1 MLSSKRLLAGL
12 CSLMMLTVTGCSNYN
27 SPVITQQSE
36 QTEISLSWWG
46 NDGRNQYTIEAVE
59 EFERLHPDIKVNC
72 SYSEWSGYEA
82 RARVQMISDTEADV
96 MQINYGWLS
105 QYSPN
110 GDGYYDINDL
120 YDEFA
125 LENFSED
132 VLRYGQM
139 NGHQNAIPIAMNAE
153 TVYIN
158 KTIWDKYGLD
168 VPKTWDDLFKAAEKM
183 RKDGIY
189 PLSAASKSMWLY
201 LITYAE
207 QAQKKPFLKE
217 DGSLNFNAADLR
229 VMIEFYQRLVDEKV
243 FPQVDFYERVLLDNE
258 TYAGAVAWIS
268 DATNYF
274 GEAVENGR
282 EIVAAPYTTMAGAKE
297 GDGWYA
303 KPATMY
309 AVSKNTEHPHEAGL
323 LLNFLMNSEEMAVL
337 QGIEKGIP
345 LSSSAKRAIESEGL
359 LTGIQY
365 EASQV
370 MENCGNI
377 GELDPILESSGMIE
391 DFFSAANDVM
401 YEVTPIEEASDA
413 LLQKLRADYF

>member
-96 MQINYGWLS
+96 MQINYGWIS
-105 QYSPN
+105 QYSPD
-110 GDGYYDINDL
+110 GLGYYDINDL
-120 YDEFA
+120 YEDFA
-125 LENFSED
+125 IENFSED
-132 VLRYGQM
+132 VLRYGIVD
-139 NGHQNAIPIAMNAE
+139 GHQNAIPIAMNAE

-158 KTIWDKYGLD
+158 KTIYDKYGLD
-168 VPKTWDDLFKAAEKM
+168 VPKTWDDLFKAASVM
-183 RKDGIY
+183 SKDGIY
-189 PLSAASKSMWLY
+189 PLSAAAKSMWLY
-201 LITYAE
+201 LIAYTE
-207 QAQKKPFLKE
+207 QAQHKTFLKS
-217 DGSLNFNAADLR
+217 DGSLNFNAADFQ
-229 VMIEFYQRLVDEKV
+229 VMIEFYKRLVDEKV
-243 FPQVDFYERVLLDNE
+243 FPQVDFYERVQLDNE
-258 TYAGAVAWIS
+258 LYAGSVAWIS
-268 DATNYF
+268 DAQNYF
-274 GEAVENGR
+274 GTAIENGR
-282 EIVAAPYTTMAGAKE
+282 EIVAADYTTIDGKNPGE
-297 GDGWYA
+297 GWYA

-309 AVSKNTEHPHEAGL
+309 AVSKNTEHPKEAGML
-323 LLNFLMNSEEMAVL
+323 LDFLMNSSEMAVL

-370 MENCGNI
+370 MENCENLS
-377 GELDPILESSGMIE
+377 ELNPVLEKSGLID
-391 DFFSAANDVM
+391 DFFATANDVM
-401 YEVTPIEEASDA
+401 YEVTPVEDA
-413 LLQKLRADYF
+413 CNAFVEKIRNDYF